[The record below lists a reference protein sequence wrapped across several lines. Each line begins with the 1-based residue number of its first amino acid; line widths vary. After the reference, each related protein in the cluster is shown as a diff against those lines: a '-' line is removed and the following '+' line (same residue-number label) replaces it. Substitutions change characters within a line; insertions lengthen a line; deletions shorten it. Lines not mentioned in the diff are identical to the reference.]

1 MSSAIPLVIHATH
14 EAGVKVGGIG
24 AVLDGLLGADAYNE
38 AVIRS
43 VLVGPLNGQNG
54 VEMERLNSPRNKLTI
69 RYSSLH
75 AIFDGVEPA
84 LRDALQ
90 AIEQTYQVVVLY
102 GTRRFGSYEHE
113 VVLVDATNPAAG
125 PVNEFRF
132 HVWEH
137 YGIDSERYTH
147 ADEMNLYFS
156 IAQPLFASLKAIGV
170 DAELSQDERFV
181 VAHEWLGMPV
191 VFAAQMNE
199 PGRWRTIFYAHE
211 MATARLLVEAHGGHD
226 TRFYN
231 ALFRAQDW
239 GQSLD
244 DVFGNQDFFFK
255 HAIIRQAARCDN
267 IFAVGDLVV
276 PELRFLGGEFAHKN
290 IDLVYNGVTVH
301 PVTFQEKVASK
312 RLLQDYCQNLLGYR
326 PDYIFS
332 HVTRMVLSKG
342 MWRDIRV
349 MEHLDRMLR
358 EVNKTAVLFV
368 LSTSQPAGRR
378 SEWVHA
384 WEQQYGW
391 PVGHRGDNGD
401 LIDAETGFFFN
412 GVQPFNQRAGE
423 SRIVLINQFGWD
435 RQSCGQRMSAE
446 MSFMDLRR
454 GSDVE
459 FGQSVYEPFGIAQVE
474 PLNFGAIS
482 CVSNVC
488 GCVGFVNRVA
498 QSLANAPQTVN
509 LPPGSVSQAVSLQL
523 DNPNLVVADYVSLPD
538 SYPIHSPQD
547 ALTID
552 QPTRDWIE
560 GMNSGDTAWRI
571 FRRLPQD
578 DAGLKRLMESGL
590 ALAQGMS
597 WDVVVRDYFVPGL
610 ERARA

>member
-1 MSSAIPLVIHATH
+1 MNSAIPLVIHATH

-24 AVLDGLLGADAYNE
+24 AVLDGLLGADVYNHSV
-38 AVIRS
+38 ARS
-43 VLVGPLNGQNG
+43 VLVGPLNGG
-54 VEMERLNSPRNKLTI
+54 DSVEMERLNSPRNKMTI

-75 AIFDGVEPA
+75 GIVGGVEPT

-90 AIEQTYQVVVLY
+90 GIEQAYQIAILY
-102 GTRRFGSYEHE
+102 GTRYFGTYEHE
-113 VVLVDATNPAAG
+113 IVLVDATNPATG
-125 PVNEFRF
+125 PVNEFRY
-132 HVWEH
+132 HVWQN
-137 YGIDSERYTH
+137 YGIDSGRYAF

-156 IAQPLFASLKAIGV
+156 IAQPLFAALKAIGV
-170 DAELSQDERFV
+170 DAGLSQNERFII
-181 VAHEWLGMPV
+181 AHEWLGMPV
-191 VFAAQMNE
+191 VFASQMNE
-199 PGRWRTIFYAHE
+199 PGGWRTIFYAHE

-231 ALFRAQDW
+231 ALFRAQDS

-244 DVFGNQDFFFK
+244 DVFGNHDFFFK
-255 HAIIRQAARCDN
+255 HAIIRQATRCDN

-301 PVTFQEKVASK
+301 PITLPEKLASK

-349 MEHLDRMLR
+349 MEHLDQMLA
-358 EVNKTAVLFV
+358 EVGKTAVLFV

-378 SEWVHA
+378 AEWVQA

-401 LIDAETGFFFN
+401 LIDAETNFFFD
-412 GVQPFNQRAGE
+412 GVEPFNQRAGK

-435 RQSCGQRMSAE
+435 RRSCGQRMPAD
-446 MSFMDLRR
+446 MTFMDLRR
-454 GSDVE
+454 GSDLE

-498 QSLANAPQTVN
+498 QALAAQEGSTLDPNDNPN
-509 LPPGSVSQAVSLQL
+509 LPNE
-523 DNPNLVVADYVSLPD
+523 NPNLVVADYVSLPD
-538 SYPIHSPQD
+538 GYPVYSAQD
-547 ALTID
+547 ALYID
-552 QPTRDWIE
+552 QAARDWIE

-578 DAGLKRLMESGL
+578 EAGMEKLIENGE
-590 ALAQGMS
+590 ALAKGMS
-597 WDVVVRDYFVPGL
+597 WDVVVTDYFVPGL
-610 ERARA
+610 ERARL

>member
-1 MSSAIPLVIHATH
+1 MDSTIPLVIHATH

-24 AVLDGLLGADAYNE
+24 AVLDGLLGADVYNQRV
-38 AVIRS
+38 ARS
-43 VLVGPLNGQNG
+43 VLVGPLSGWDSVQ
-54 VEMERLNSPRNKLTI
+54 MERLNSPRNRLTI

-75 AIFDGVEPA
+75 GIFDNVEPA

-90 AIEQTYQVVVLY
+90 AVEQTYRVAVLY
-102 GTRRFGSYEHE
+102 GTRGFGAYEHE
-113 VVLVDATNPAAG
+113 VLLVDASNPDREA
-125 PVNEFRF
+125 VNAFRYY
-132 HVWEH
+132 VWQH
-137 YGIDSERYTH
+137 YGIDSSRYAH

-156 IAQPLFASLKAIGV
+156 IAQPLFASLKAIGA
-170 DAELSQDERFV
+170 DTGLSQNERFII
-181 VAHEWLGMPV
+181 AHEWLGMPV
-191 VFAAQMNE
+191 VFASQMNE
-199 PGRWRTIFYAHE
+199 PGQWRTIFYAHE
-211 MATARLLVEAHGGHD
+211 MATARLLVETHGGHD

-231 ALFRAQDW
+231 ALFRAQAW

-244 DVFGNQDFFFK
+244 DVFGNHDFFFK
-255 HAIIRQAARCDN
+255 HAIIRQATRCDN

-301 PVTFQEKVASK
+301 PITLAEKLTSR
-312 RLLQDYCQNLLGYR
+312 RLLQEYCQNLLGYR
-326 PDYIFS
+326 PDYIFT

-384 WEQQYGW
+384 WESQYGW
-391 PVGHRGDNGD
+391 PVGHRADNGD
-401 LIDAETGFFFN
+401 LIDAETGFFFD
-412 GVQPFNQRAGE
+412 GVEPFNQRARD

-435 RQSCGQRMSAE
+435 RQSCGQRMPAA

-488 GCVGFVNRVA
+488 GCVGFVNQVA
-498 QSLANAPQTVN
+498 EKIASREGAHFDP
-509 LPPGSVSQAVSLQL
+509 S
-523 DNPNLVVADYVSLPD
+523 DNPNLMVADYVSLPD

-547 ALTID
+547 ALSIG

-571 FRRLPQD
+571 FRRLPVD
-578 DAGLKRLMESGL
+578 ETGIARLMESGE

-597 WDVVVRDYFVPGL
+597 WDVVVQDYLLPGL
-610 ERARA
+610 EKARGEG

>member
-1 MSSAIPLVIHATH
+1 MSRIPLVVHATH

-38 AVIRS
+38 AVTRS
-43 VLVGPLNGQNG
+43 VLVGPLTGWDSVQ
-54 VEMERLNSPRNKLTI
+54 MERLNSPRNRLDI
-69 RYSSLH
+69 HYSSLH
-75 AIFDGVEPA
+75 GIFDGVEPG
-84 LRDALQ
+84 LSRALQ
-90 AIEQTYQVVVLY
+90 GIEQTYRIALLY
-102 GTRRFGSYEHE
+102 GRRRFGKHEHE
-113 VVLVDATNPAAG
+113 VLLVDASSPDMGQVDA
-125 PVNEFRF
+125 FRY
-132 HVWEH
+132 HVWQH
-137 YGIDSERYTH
+137 YGIDSGRYSY

-156 IAQPLFASLKAIGV
+156 IAQPLFAALKAIGA
-170 DAELSQDERFV
+170 DEGLGRDERFII
-181 VAHEWLGMPV
+181 AHEWLGMPL

-199 PGRWRTIFYAHE
+199 PGGWRTIFYAHE
-211 MATARLLVEAHGGHD
+211 MATARLLIESHGGHD

-231 ALFRAQDW
+231 ALFRAREW

-244 DVFGNQDFFFK
+244 DVFGNHDFFFK
-255 HAIIRQAARCDN
+255 HAIIRQATRCDN

-276 PELRFLGGEFAHKN
+276 PELRFLGGAFTDHN

-301 PVTFQEKVASK
+301 PVTLEEKLASK

-349 MEHLDRMLR
+349 MEHLDRMLG
-358 EVNKTAVLFV
+358 EAGKTAVLFV

-384 WEQQYGW
+384 WESQYGW
-391 PVGHRGDNGD
+391 PVGHRSDNGD
-401 LIDAETGFFFN
+401 LLDAEVDFFFS
-412 GVQPFNQRAGE
+412 GVEPFNRRAGD
-423 SRIVLINQFGWD
+423 SRVVLINQFGWD
-435 RQSCGQRMSAE
+435 RQSCGQRMPEE
-446 MSFMDLRR
+446 MSFLDLRR

-459 FGQSVYEPFGIAQVE
+459 FGQSIYEPFGIAQIE

-488 GCVGFVNRVA
+488 GCVGFINRVA
-498 QSLANAPQTVN
+498 RRLAAED
-509 LPPGSVSQAVSLQL
+509 GSALNPD
-523 DNPNLVVADYVSLPD
+523 DNPNVVVADYVSLPD
-538 SYPIHSPQD
+538 SYPLHSAWD
-547 ALTID
+547 ALNID
-552 QPTRDWIE
+552 RATRDWIE

-571 FRRLPQD
+571 FRRLPSSEEEMAQLI
-578 DAGLKRLMESGL
+578 ANGE

-597 WDVVVRDYFVPGL
+597 WDVVVRDYLLPGL
-610 ERARA
+610 ERAKG

>member
-1 MSSAIPLVIHATH
+1 MDSSIPLVIHATH

-24 AVLDGLLGADAYNE
+24 AVLDGLLGADAYNQ
-38 AVIRS
+38 AVTRS
-43 VLVGPLNGQNG
+43 VLVGPLTGTDSVQ
-54 VEMERLNSPRNKLTI
+54 MERLNSPRNKLTI

-75 AIFDGVEPA
+75 GIFDGVPPA
-84 LRDALQ
+84 LAAALQ
-90 AIEQTYQVVVLY
+90 GIEQTYQIAVLY
-102 GTRRFGSYEHE
+102 GTRRFGAYEHE
-113 VVLVDATNPAAG
+113 IVLVDATNPAPG
-125 PVNEFRF
+125 PVNNFRYF
-132 HVWEH
+132 VWQH
-137 YGIDSERYTH
+137 YGIDSGRYSF
-147 ADEMNLYFS
+147 AEEMNLYFT
-156 IAQPLFASLKAIGV
+156 IAQPLFAALKAIGV
-170 DAELSQDERFV
+170 DTGLSQDERFII
-181 VAHEWLGMPV
+181 AHEWLGMPV
-191 VFAAQMNE
+191 VFASQMNE

-231 ALFRAQDW
+231 ALFRARDW
-239 GQSLD
+239 GLSLD
-244 DVFGNQDFFFK
+244 QVFGNHDFFFK
-255 HAIIRQAARCDN
+255 HAIIRQATRCDN

-276 PELRFLGGEFAHKN
+276 PELRFLGGDFVHKN

-301 PVTFQEKVASK
+301 PVTLDEKLASK

-358 EVNKTAVLFV
+358 EANKTAVLFI
-368 LSTSQPAGRR
+368 LSTSQPSGRR

-384 WEQQYGW
+384 WERQYGW
-391 PVGHRGDNGD
+391 PVGHRSDNGD

-412 GVQPFNQRAGE
+412 GVEPFNRRAGD

-435 RQSCGQRMSAE
+435 RQSCGQLMPAE
-446 MSFMDLRR
+446 MGFMDLRR
-454 GSDVE
+454 GSDLE
-459 FGQSVYEPFGIAQVE
+459 FGQSIYEPFGIAQVE
-474 PLNFGAIS
+474 PINFGAIS
-482 CVSNVC
+482 CVTNVC

-498 QSLANAPQTVN
+498 RSLADAGGVTFDPN
-509 LPPGSVSQAVSLQL
+509 
-523 DNPNLVVADYVSLPD
+523 DNPNLVVADYVTLPD

-547 ALTID
+547 ALTIN
-552 QPTRDWIE
+552 QAARDWIE

-578 DAGLKRLMESGL
+578 EAGMQRLMESGE
-590 ALAQGMS
+590 ALARGMS
-597 WDVVVRDYFVPGL
+597 WDVVVRDYLLPGL
-610 ERARA
+610 ERARL